1 MTFYLVESVLFVA
14 LLVTSVSV
22 LQMYREIRRLRN
34 DQAAFLGAIAD
45 TNRTFDGLKGT
56 LAEIS
61 RDGLQVAQR
70 LELRV
75 AEGRVLIEQLETFR
89 GGRGASSGEES
100 ATKVAS

>member
-1 MTFYLVESVLFVA
+1 MTFYLVEGVLFVA

-34 DQAAFLGAIAD
+34 DQAVFLGAIAD

-56 LAEIS
+56 LQEIS

-70 LELRV
+70 LETRV
-75 AEGRVLIEQLETFR
+75 AEGRALIEQLETLRR
-89 GGRGASSGEES
+89 GWTGPSGEQQ